1 MSVMFEADNEDSL
14 KERQTLAVSR
24 LKELHQEGLPDID
37 QVEKKGKP
45 FACFLNE
52 LIREALKGASGE
64 AAELPESE
72 TAAEKAA
79 AEYPGIAAYI
89 RLLRGEA
96 KRITSRGL
104 EEDVIRLELI
114 LQVLGEISC
123 KAEEGEEVLIPETF
137 QESLYW
143 FYSDYSETVLKHS
156 LTEAARM
163 GVSFPGEFART
174 LPYASGFLEWG
185 DLTEL
190 STVPAKDGEE
200 KDFLILFD
208 ANLATR
214 RLEAFSEA
222 RKEVTEE
229 TGSSVKT
236 DFAVSSELCGQNRN
250 YRHFVKRL
258 GELP

>member
-1 MSVMFEADNEDSL
+1 
-14 KERQTLAVSR
+14 
-24 LKELHQEGLPDID
+24 
-37 QVEKKGKP
+37 
-45 FACFLNE
+45 
-52 LIREALKGASGE
+52 
-64 AAELPESE
+64 
-72 TAAEKAA
+72 
-79 AEYPGIAAYI
+79 
-89 RLLRGEA
+89 
-96 KRITSRGL
+96 
-104 EEDVIRLELI
+104 
-114 LQVLGEISC
+114 
-123 KAEEGEEVLIPETF
+123 
-137 QESLYW
+137 
-143 FYSDYSETVLKHS
+143 
-156 LTEAARM
+156 M